1 MMLKLH
7 NLVSAYGNILALQGV
22 SLYVKPSEIVTILGS
37 NGTGKTT
44 LLMAIAGLV
53 PPCQGEILWEGRPI
67 QQLTPDQIKALGIG
81 MVPEGRRIFPE
92 FTVLENLRMGAYLRR
107 DREQIRGDL
116 ERMMEL
122 FPILNQRQSQ
132 LGGTLSGGE
141 QQMLAIGRALMVQ
154 PRLML
159 LDEPSL
165 GLSPLLVGQIFE
177 IIERLNRELGMAI
190 LIVEQNASMALKVAQ
205 FGYVLEVGRIV
216 MEGAQ
221 QKLLDSKDIQE
232 FYLGKKEES
241 ARGKRRWKQRKT
253 WR

>member
-22 SLYVKPSEIVTILGS
+22 FLCVKPSEIVTILGS
-37 NGTGKTT
+37 NGAGKTT

-53 PPCQGEILWEGRPI
+53 PPRQGEILWEGRPI

-81 MVPEGRRIFPE
+81 LVPEGRRIFPE

-107 DREQIRGDL
+107 DREHIQENL

-122 FPILNQRQSQ
+122 FPILCQRQSQ

-141 QQMLAIGRALMVQ
+141 QQMLAIARALMGRPQ
-154 PRLML
+154 LLL

-165 GLSPLLVGQIFE
+165 GLAPMVVQQIFE
-177 IIERLNRELGMAI
+177 ILRQIHQQQQTTI
-190 LIVEQNASMALKVAQ
+190 LLVEQNAHLALQLADR
-205 FGYVLEVGRIV
+205 GYLLENGKIQLTDTT
-216 MEGAQ
+216 AN
-221 QKLLDSKDIQE
+221 LLGNEEVRKA
-232 FYLGKKEES
+232 YLG
-241 ARGKRRWKQRKT
+241 G
-253 WR
+253 

>member
-7 NLVSAYGNILALQGV
+7 NLVSAYGNTLTLQGV
-22 SLYVKPSEIVTILGS
+22 SLCVKTSEIVTILGS
-37 NGTGKTT
+37 NGAGKTT

-53 PPCQGEILWEGRPI
+53 PPRQGEILWEGRPI

-141 QQMLAIGRALMVQ
+141 QQMLAIARALMGRPQ
-154 PRLML
+154 LLL

-165 GLSPLLVGQIFE
+165 GLAPMIVQQIFE
-177 IIERLNRELGMAI
+177 ILRQIHQQQQTTI
-190 LIVEQNASMALKVAQ
+190 LLVEQNAHIALQ
-205 FGYVLEVGRIV
+205 FADRGYLLENGKIQLTDT
-216 MEGAQ
+216 AAN
-221 QKLLDSKDIQE
+221 LLGNEAVQRV
-232 FYLGKKEES
+232 YLG
-241 ARGKRRWKQRKT
+241 G
-253 WR
+253 

>member
-22 SLYVKPSEIVTILGS
+22 SLCVKPSEIVTILGS
-37 NGTGKTT
+37 NGAGKTT

-53 PPCQGEILWEGRPI
+53 PPRQGEILWEGRPI

-81 MVPEGRRIFPE
+81 LVPEGRRIFPE

-141 QQMLAIGRALMVQ
+141 QQMLAIARALMGRPQ
-154 PRLML
+154 LLL

-165 GLSPLLVGQIFE
+165 GLAPMVVQQIFE
-177 IIERLNRELGMAI
+177 ILRQIHQQQQTTI
-190 LIVEQNASMALKVAQ
+190 LLVEQNAHLALQLADR
-205 FGYVLEVGRIV
+205 GYLLENGKIQLTDTT
-216 MEGAQ
+216 AN
-221 QKLLDSKDIQE
+221 LLGNEEVRKA
-232 FYLGKKEES
+232 YLG
-241 ARGKRRWKQRKT
+241 G
-253 WR
+253 

>member
-1 MMLKLH
+1 MLKLH

-22 SLYVKPSEIVTILGS
+22 SLHVKPSEIVTILGS
-37 NGTGKTT
+37 NGAGKTT

-53 PPCQGEILWEGRPI
+53 PPRQGEILWEGRPI

-81 MVPEGRRIFPE
+81 LVPEGRRIFPE

-107 DREQIRGDL
+107 NREHIQENL

-141 QQMLAIGRALMVQ
+141 QQMLAIARALMGRPQ
-154 PRLML
+154 LLL

-165 GLSPLLVGQIFE
+165 GLAPMVVQQIFE
-177 IIERLNRELGMAI
+177 ILCQIHQQQQTTI
-190 LIVEQNASMALKVAQ
+190 LLVEQNAHLALQLADR
-205 FGYVLEVGRIV
+205 GYLLENGKIQLTDT
-216 MEGAQ
+216 AAN
-221 QKLLDSKDIQE
+221 LLGNAAVQRT
-232 FYLGKKEES
+232 YLG
-241 ARGKRRWKQRKT
+241 G
-253 WR
+253 